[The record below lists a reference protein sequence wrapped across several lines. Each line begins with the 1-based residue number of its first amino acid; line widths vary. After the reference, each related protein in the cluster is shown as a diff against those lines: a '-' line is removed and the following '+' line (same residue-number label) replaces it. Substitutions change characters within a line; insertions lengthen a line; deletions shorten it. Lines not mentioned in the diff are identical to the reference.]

1 MKKLT
6 TLFVAVTSLFLLF
19 GLASPALADAVTDYN
34 QRVAEAQTKI
44 QDLQSQLDF
53 AQSNLDS
60 WLGDSNSQAVLLNN
74 AQTVVTEATDSLD
87 TAHTNYL
94 ANKADYD
101 SQFSVVTYAEH
112 VVSEAITAVNQAAD
126 LVDATYVSYVDAQSK
141 ADTAKTVLDTAQTNY
156 DTQLINVG
164 GQGTSSGLTVDIYK
178 SINSKG
184 NPPSKSDTAY
194 TKCKTVTVTNINANW
209 GGGDILGCG
218 SDYVMLHYK
227 GYITYPT
234 TSKVYFQAPADDGF
248 FMSINGTQIINDWSL
263 KGCGANTT
271 GLFSFTGGKSY
282 AVDAWFYEWTGGAC
296 SSLNY
301 KPLGSSSYSVVP
313 GSMFTQD
320 AVAEW
325 VKDPELKAVL
335 DAKTVLYVQAVSV
348 ELQADVVYTNAC
360 DSYDAA
366 NLTYGY
372 LGADLAFKRNILQ
385 GLESVM
391 SEAEIAWQTA
401 SDDKVYADADLLD
414 LKTVYATTFDA
425 IEQATLKVD
434 GLEAQLLQAK
444 QDLVNIPKPSAQEK
458 RRSKKIV
465 GKYFADG
472 AYLARQKF
480 VIDLK

>member
-1 MKKLT
+1 MVNESL
-6 TLFVAVTSLFLLF
+6 VTRARNNLMAKMMTNEKATHFMF
-19 GLASPALADAVTDYN
+19 IDADIRF
-34 QRVAEAQTKI
+34 QP
-44 QDLQSQLDF
+44 
-53 AQSNLDS
+53 
-60 WLGDSNSQAVLLNN
+60 
-74 AQTVVTEATDSLD
+74 
-87 TAHTNYL
+87 
-94 ANKADYD
+94 
-101 SQFSVVTYAEH
+101 
-112 VVSEAITAVNQAAD
+112 EAILMMLSAD
-126 LVDATYVSYVDAQSK
+126 KDVIGGLYPKKALPIQYV
-141 ADTAKTVLDTAQTNY
+141 
-156 DTQLINVG
+156 INV
-164 GQGTSSGLTVDIYK
+164 Q
-178 SINSKG
+178 
-184 NPPSKSDTAY
+184 P
-194 TKCKTVTVTNINANW
+194 
-209 GGGDILGCG
+209 
-218 SDYVMLHYK
+218 
-227 GYITYPT
+227 
-234 TSKVYFQAPADDGF
+234 
-248 FMSINGTQIINDWSL
+248 GTQIINDWSL

-325 VKDPELKAVL
+325 VKDPALKAVL

-360 DSYDAA
+360 DSYDDA

-372 LGADLAFKRNILQ
+372 LGADLSLKRNILQ

-391 SEAEIAWQTA
+391 GEAEIAWQTA
-401 SDDKVYADADLLD
+401 SDDKVYADANLLD
-414 LKTVYATTFDA
+414 LKIQYAATFDA
-425 IEQATLKVD
+425 IEQATVKVD

-465 GKYFADG
+465 VKYFADS
-472 AYLARQKF
+472 AYLARQRF